1 MKGETKI
8 MNYEN
13 KQLLDEVIQ
22 DRLVKAQGADA
33 DAAKVAFGQAMEAID
48 RQIELSKVEASHD
61 EQLEKQE
68 LAKKEARNT
77 WIIRGVEIGAT
88 CLAVPV
94 IQYCCNKGFAKLM
107 CNFEKDYTFT
117 TSAGRS
123 LSRLF
128 NFKK

>member
-1 MKGETKI
+1 

-13 KQLLDEVIQ
+13 KQLLEEVIQ
-22 DRLVKAQGADA
+22 DRLVKAQAMNSEEA
-33 DAAKVAFGQAMEAID
+33 EIAFGQAMEAID
-48 RQIELSKVEASHD
+48 RRLELSKIEASHD
-61 EQLEKQE
+61 EQLDKQE

-94 IQYCCNKGFAKLM
+94 VQYCCNKGFAKLM

>member
-1 MKGETKI
+1 

-13 KQLLDEVIQ
+13 KELLNEVIQ
-22 DRLVKAQGADA
+22 DRLVKAQSMNTDDA
-33 DAAKVAFGQAMEAID
+33 KIAFGQAMDAID
-48 RQIELSKVEASHD
+48 RQIELSKFKASHD

-77 WIIRGVEIGAT
+77 WIIRGVEIGLT
-88 CLAVPV
+88 CVAVPV
-94 IQYCCNKGFAKLM
+94 IQYCCNKGFAKMM

-117 TSAGRS
+117 TTAGRS